1 MKIFHCAANS
11 GLLSC
16 LPMVYPACCP
26 CCSSSLPAE
35 NYGGGLLPLGS
46 NITSD
51 GYIPTAVAAAVV
63 QSVRPISNPT
73 EESTPS
79 TPDADRP
86 DEQPTASTPEA
97 TRPAE
102 QPTASAPET
111 ARPDE
116 QPTASAPETDRPNE
130 ETPPSTPET
139 NRPNEETAPITPEA
153 TRPNEETVPS
163 TPETNQPNEEN
174 APATPET
181 NQPNE
186 ETAPATPEATRP
198 AEQPTASAPE
208 TARPNEE
215 TAASMPTRPLST
227 VRLPASGDTPAT
239 AGSAAQFWIRDSQAV
254 NASALCLFPQ
264 TVAGQDLAFS
274 ENTLSLAPK
283 GVYFVSLLLKA
294 QANGQFVEVI
304 PQIDLALRHEFSA
317 CANGDSSSEPQAG
330 AVSLSCG
337 FLVNTTACTAPT
349 SLQFLLHTDS
359 AQPVSVNGCLSL
371 FKVGVP
377 FGD

>member
-46 NITSD
+46 NSTVD

-73 EESTPS
+73 TETP
-79 TPDADRP
+79 
-86 DEQPTASTPEA
+86 PTT
-97 TRPAE
+97 
-102 QPTASAPET
+102 PET
-111 ARPDE
+111 A
-116 QPTASAPETDRPNE
+116 QPNE
-130 ETPPSTPET
+130 ETVP
-139 NRPNEETAPITPEA
+139 AAPEA
-153 TRPNEETVPS
+153 TRPNEETVP
-163 TPETNQPNEEN
+163 
-174 APATPET
+174 
-181 NQPNE
+181 
-186 ETAPATPEATRP
+186 ATPEATRP
-198 AEQPTASAPE
+198 NEE
-208 TARPNEE
+208 TDPATPDTNRPNEE
-215 TAASMPTRPLST
+215 AASSAPIRPVSAF
-227 VRLPASGDTPAT
+227 RLPEDGKEPAT
-239 AGSAAQFWIRDSQAV
+239 AGSAAQFWIRDSQAI
-254 NASALCLFPQ
+254 NASVLHLFPQ

-274 ENTLSLAPK
+274 EDTLSLAPN
-283 GVYFVSLLLKA
+283 GVYFVSFLLKA
-294 QANGQFVEVI
+294 QANGKFVEVI
-304 PQIDLALRHEFSA
+304 PQIDLALHHEFSA
-317 CANGDSSSEPQAG
+317 CAKGDSSQEPQAD

-359 AQPVSVNGCLSL
+359 AQPIAVNGCLSL
-371 FKVGVP
+371 FKIGVL

>member
-26 CCSSSLPAE
+26 CSSSLPAE

-46 NITSD
+46 NSTVD

-73 EESTPS
+73 TETP
-79 TPDADRP
+79 
-86 DEQPTASTPEA
+86 PTTPEA
-97 TRPAE
+97 A
-102 QPTASAPET
+102 
-111 ARPDE
+111 
-116 QPTASAPETDRPNE
+116 
-130 ETPPSTPET
+130 
-139 NRPNEETAPITPEA
+139 
-153 TRPNEETVPS
+153 RPNEETVPS
-163 TPETNQPNEEN
+163 TPETDRPNEEAAPATPDTTRPN
-174 APATPET
+174 EEAAPATPEI
-181 NQPNE
+181 N
-186 ETAPATPEATRP
+186 
-198 AEQPTASAPE
+198 
-208 TARPNEE
+208 RPNEE
-215 TAASMPTRPLST
+215 IVPSAPIRPVSAF
-227 VRLPASGDTPAT
+227 RLPEDGKEPAT
-239 AGSAAQFWIRDSQAV
+239 AGSAAQFWIRDSQAI
-254 NASALCLFPQ
+254 NASVLHLFPQ

-274 ENTLSLAPK
+274 EDTLSLAPN
-283 GVYFVSLLLKA
+283 GVYFVSFLLKA

-304 PQIDLALRHEFSA
+304 PQIDLALHHEFSA
-317 CANGDSSSEPQAG
+317 CAKGDSSQEPQAD

-359 AQPVSVNGCLSL
+359 AQPIAVNGCLSL
-371 FKVGVP
+371 FKIGVP

>member
-46 NITSD
+46 NITAD

-73 EESTPS
+73 TETPPT
-79 TPDADRP
+79 TPDATRPNAETTPAAPETTRP
-86 DEQPTASTPEA
+86 DEEPV
-97 TRPAE
+97 PA
-102 QPTASAPET
+102 
-111 ARPDE
+111 
-116 QPTASAPETDRPNE
+116 
-130 ETPPSTPET
+130 TPET
-139 NRPNEETAPITPEA
+139 NRPNEEA
-153 TRPNEETVPS
+153 TPS
-163 TPETNQPNEEN
+163 TPEADRPND
-174 APATPET
+174 
-181 NQPNE
+181 
-186 ETAPATPEATRP
+186 EAVPST
-198 AEQPTASAPE
+198 PE
-208 TARPNEE
+208 TARPNEKA
-215 TAASMPTRPLST
+215 TPSAPIRPVSAF
-227 VRLPASGDTPAT
+227 RLPEDGKEPAT
-239 AGSAAQFWIRDSQAV
+239 AGSAAQFWIRDSQAI
-254 NASALCLFPQ
+254 NASVLHLFPQ

-274 ENTLSLAPK
+274 EDTLSLAPN
-283 GVYFVSLLLKA
+283 GVYFVSFLLKA
-294 QANGQFVEVI
+294 QANGKFVEVI
-304 PQIDLALRHEFSA
+304 PQIHLALHHEFSA
-317 CANGDSSSEPQAG
+317 CAKGDSSQEPQAD

-359 AQPVSVNGCLSL
+359 AQPIAVNGCLSL
-371 FKVGVP
+371 FKIGVP

>member
-46 NITSD
+46 NITAD

-73 EESTPS
+73 TETPPT
-79 TPDADRP
+79 TPDA
-86 DEQPTASTPEA
+86 T
-97 TRPAE
+97 
-102 QPTASAPET
+102 
-111 ARPDE
+111 
-116 QPTASAPETDRPNE
+116 RPNE
-130 ETPPSTPET
+130 ETTPAAPETNRPDEETVPATPET
-139 NRPNEETAPITPEA
+139 NRPNEETPPTTPEA
-153 TRPNEETVPS
+153 TRPNEETVP
-163 TPETNQPNEEN
+163 TT
-174 APATPET
+174 
-181 NQPNE
+181 
-186 ETAPATPEATRP
+186 
-198 AEQPTASAPE
+198 PE

-215 TAASMPTRPLST
+215 ATPSAPIRPVSAF
-227 VRLPASGDTPAT
+227 RLPEDGKEPAT
-239 AGSAAQFWIRDSQAV
+239 AGSAAQFWIRDSQAI
-254 NASALCLFPQ
+254 NASVLHLFPQ

-274 ENTLSLAPK
+274 EDTLSLAPN
-283 GVYFVSLLLKA
+283 GVYFVSFLLKA

-304 PQIDLALRHEFSA
+304 PQIDLALHHEFSA
-317 CANGDSSSEPQAG
+317 CAKGDSSQEPQAD

-359 AQPVSVNGCLSL
+359 AQPIAVNGCLSL
-371 FKVGVP
+371 FKIGVP

>member
-46 NITSD
+46 NITAD

-73 EESTPS
+73 TETP
-79 TPDADRP
+79 
-86 DEQPTASTPEA
+86 PTTPEA
-97 TRPAE
+97 
-102 QPTASAPET
+102 
-111 ARPDE
+111 
-116 QPTASAPETDRPNE
+116 DRPNE
-130 ETPPSTPET
+130 ETVPSMPETARPNEETTPAAPETNRPDEETVPATPET
-139 NRPNEETAPITPEA
+139 NRPNEETPPTTPDA
-153 TRPNEETVPS
+153 TRPNEETVP
-163 TPETNQPNEEN
+163 TT
-174 APATPET
+174 
-181 NQPNE
+181 
-186 ETAPATPEATRP
+186 
-198 AEQPTASAPE
+198 PE

-215 TAASMPTRPLST
+215 ATPSAPIRPVSAF
-227 VRLPASGDTPAT
+227 RLPEDRKEPAT
-239 AGSAAQFWIRDSQAV
+239 AGSAAQFWIRDSQAI
-254 NASALCLFPQ
+254 NASVLHLFPQ

-274 ENTLSLAPK
+274 EDTLSLAPN
-283 GVYFVSLLLKA
+283 GVYFVSFLLKA
-294 QANGQFVEVI
+294 QANGKFVEVI
-304 PQIDLALRHEFSA
+304 PQIDLALHHEFSA
-317 CANGDSSSEPQAG
+317 CAKGDSSQEPQAD

-359 AQPVSVNGCLSL
+359 AQPIAVNGCLSL
-371 FKVGVP
+371 FKIGVP

>member
-26 CCSSSLPAE
+26 CSSSLPAE

-46 NITSD
+46 NSTID

-73 EESTPS
+73 TETPPT
-79 TPDADRP
+79 TPDA
-86 DEQPTASTPEA
+86 T
-97 TRPAE
+97 
-102 QPTASAPET
+102 
-111 ARPDE
+111 
-116 QPTASAPETDRPNE
+116 RPNE
-130 ETPPSTPET
+130 ETTPAAPETNRPDEETVPATPET
-139 NRPNEETAPITPEA
+139 NRPNEETPPTTPEA

-163 TPETNQPNEEN
+163 TPET
-174 APATPET
+174 
-181 NQPNE
+181 
-186 ETAPATPEATRP
+186 
-198 AEQPTASAPE
+198 
-208 TARPNEE
+208 ARPNEE
-215 TAASMPTRPLST
+215 TVPSAPIRPVSAF
-227 VRLPASGDTPAT
+227 RLPEDRKEPAT
-239 AGSAAQFWIRDSQAV
+239 AGSAAQFWIRDSQV
-254 NASALCLFPQ
+254 INASVLHLFPQ

-274 ENTLSLAPK
+274 EDTLSLAPN
-283 GVYFVSLLLKA
+283 GVYFVSFLLKA

-304 PQIDLALRHEFSA
+304 PQIDLALHHEFSA
-317 CANGDSSSEPQAG
+317 CAKGDSSQEPQAD
-330 AVSLSCG
+330 AVSFSCG

-359 AQPVSVNGCLSL
+359 AQPIAVNGCLSL
-371 FKVGVP
+371 FKIGVP

>member
-11 GLLSC
+11 GLMSC

-46 NITSD
+46 NSTID
-51 GYIPTAVAAAVV
+51 GYIPTAVSAAVV

-73 EESTPS
+73 T
-79 TPDADRP
+79 
-86 DEQPTASTPEA
+86 
-97 TRPAE
+97 
-102 QPTASAPET
+102 
-111 ARPDE
+111 
-116 QPTASAPETDRPNE
+116 
-130 ETPPSTPET
+130 ETPPTTPET
-139 NRPNEETAPITPEA
+139 NRPNEEPAPVTPETA
-153 TRPNEETVPS
+153 RPNEADRPNEEAIPSAPETTRPNEETVP
-163 TPETNQPNEEN
+163 TT
-174 APATPET
+174 
-181 NQPNE
+181 
-186 ETAPATPEATRP
+186 
-198 AEQPTASAPE
+198 PE

-215 TAASMPTRPLST
+215 ATPSAPIRPVSAF
-227 VRLPASGDTPAT
+227 RLPEDRKEPAT
-239 AGSAAQFWIRDSQAV
+239 AGSAAQFWIRDSQAI
-254 NASALCLFPQ
+254 NASVLHLFPQ

-274 ENTLSLAPK
+274 EDTLSLAPN
-283 GVYFVSLLLKA
+283 GVYFVSFLLKA

-304 PQIDLALRHEFSA
+304 PQIDLALHHEFSA
-317 CANGDSSSEPQAG
+317 CAKGDSSQEPQAD

-359 AQPVSVNGCLSL
+359 AQPIAVNGCLSL
-371 FKVGVP
+371 FKIGVP

>member
-46 NITSD
+46 NSTVD
-51 GYIPTAVAAAVV
+51 GYIPTAVSAAVV

-73 EESTPS
+73 TETPPS
-79 TPDADRP
+79 TPEADRP
-86 DEQPTASTPEA
+86 NEETVPSTPEA
-97 TRPAE
+97 TRP
-102 QPTASAPET
+102 
-111 ARPDE
+111 
-116 QPTASAPETDRPNE
+116 NE
-130 ETPPSTPET
+130 ETVPSTPEAA
-139 NRPNEETAPITPEA
+139 RPNEKATPSTPEA

-163 TPETNQPNEEN
+163 TPET
-174 APATPET
+174 
-181 NQPNE
+181 
-186 ETAPATPEATRP
+186 
-198 AEQPTASAPE
+198 
-208 TARPNEE
+208 ARPNEE
-215 TAASMPTRPLST
+215 TVPSAPIRPVSAF
-227 VRLPASGDTPAT
+227 RLPEDRKEPAT
-239 AGSAAQFWIRDSQAV
+239 AGSAAQFWIRDSQV
-254 NASALCLFPQ
+254 INASVLHLFPQ

-274 ENTLSLAPK
+274 EDTLSLAPN
-283 GVYFVSLLLKA
+283 GVYFVSFLLKA

-304 PQIDLALRHEFSA
+304 PQIDLALHHEFSA
-317 CANGDSSSEPQAG
+317 CAKGDSSQEPQAD

-359 AQPVSVNGCLSL
+359 AQPIAVNGCLSL
-371 FKVGVP
+371 FKIGVP

>member
-26 CCSSSLPAE
+26 CSSSLPAE

-46 NITSD
+46 NSTID
-51 GYIPTAVAAAVV
+51 GYIPTAVSAAVV

-73 EESTPS
+73 TETPPT
-79 TPDADRP
+79 TPDA
-86 DEQPTASTPEA
+86 T
-97 TRPAE
+97 
-102 QPTASAPET
+102 
-111 ARPDE
+111 
-116 QPTASAPETDRPNE
+116 RPNE
-130 ETPPSTPET
+130 ETTPAAPETNRPDEETVPATPET
-139 NRPNEETAPITPEA
+139 NRPNEETPPTTPDA
-153 TRPNEETVPS
+153 TRPNEETVP
-163 TPETNQPNEEN
+163 TT
-174 APATPET
+174 
-181 NQPNE
+181 
-186 ETAPATPEATRP
+186 
-198 AEQPTASAPE
+198 PE

-215 TAASMPTRPLST
+215 ATPSAPIRPVSAF
-227 VRLPASGDTPAT
+227 RLPENGKEPAT
-239 AGSAAQFWIRDSQAV
+239 AGSAAQFWIRDSQAI
-254 NASALCLFPQ
+254 NASVLHLFPQ

-274 ENTLSLAPK
+274 EDTLSLAPN
-283 GVYFVSLLLKA
+283 GVYFVSFLLKA

-304 PQIDLALRHEFSA
+304 PQIDLALHHEFSA
-317 CANGDSSSEPQAG
+317 CAKGDSSQEPQAD

-359 AQPVSVNGCLSL
+359 AQPIAVNGCLSL
-371 FKVGVP
+371 FKIGVP

>member
-26 CCSSSLPAE
+26 CSSSLPAE

-46 NITSD
+46 NSTVD

-73 EESTPS
+73 TETPPATPEAAQPNEE
-79 TPDADRP
+79 
-86 DEQPTASTPEA
+86 TAPSTPEA
-97 TRPAE
+97 TR
-102 QPTASAPET
+102 S
-111 ARPDE
+111 
-116 QPTASAPETDRPNE
+116 NE
-130 ETPPSTPET
+130 ETVPS
-139 NRPNEETAPITPEA
+139 TPEA
-153 TRPNEETVPS
+153 TRPNEETVP
-163 TPETNQPNEEN
+163 TT
-174 APATPET
+174 
-181 NQPNE
+181 
-186 ETAPATPEATRP
+186 
-198 AEQPTASAPE
+198 PE

-215 TAASMPTRPLST
+215 ATPSAPIRPVSAF
-227 VRLPASGDTPAT
+227 RLPEDGKEPAT
-239 AGSAAQFWIRDSQAV
+239 AGSAAQFWIRDSQAI
-254 NASALCLFPQ
+254 NASVLHLFPQ

-274 ENTLSLAPK
+274 EDTLSLAPN
-283 GVYFVSLLLKA
+283 GVYFVSFLLKA
-294 QANGQFVEVI
+294 QANGKFVEVI
-304 PQIDLALRHEFSA
+304 PQIDLALHHEFSA
-317 CANGDSSSEPQAG
+317 CAKGDSSQEPQAD

-359 AQPVSVNGCLSL
+359 AQPIAVNGCLSL
-371 FKVGVP
+371 FKIGVP

>member
-46 NITSD
+46 NITAD

-73 EESTPS
+73 TETPPSMPETARPNEEPAPVTPE
-79 TPDADRP
+79 AA
-86 DEQPTASTPEA
+86 QPNEETAPSTPEA
-97 TRPAE
+97 TR
-102 QPTASAPET
+102 S
-111 ARPDE
+111 
-116 QPTASAPETDRPNE
+116 NE
-130 ETPPSTPET
+130 ETVPSTPET
-139 NRPNEETAPITPEA
+139 NRPNEETP
-153 TRPNEETVPS
+153 
-163 TPETNQPNEEN
+163 
-174 APATPET
+174 
-181 NQPNE
+181 
-186 ETAPATPEATRP
+186 
-198 AEQPTASAPE
+198 PTTPE

-215 TAASMPTRPLST
+215 TTPSAPIRPVSAF
-227 VRLPASGDTPAT
+227 RLPEDGKEPAT
-239 AGSAAQFWIRDSQAV
+239 AGSAAQFWIRDSQAI
-254 NASALCLFPQ
+254 NASVLHLFPQ

-274 ENTLSLAPK
+274 EDTLSLAPN
-283 GVYFVSLLLKA
+283 GVYFVSFLLKA

-304 PQIDLALRHEFSA
+304 PQIDLALHHEFSA
-317 CANGDSSSEPQAG
+317 CAKGDSSQEPQAD

-359 AQPVSVNGCLSL
+359 AQPIAVNGCLSL
-371 FKVGVP
+371 FKIGVP

>member
-46 NITSD
+46 NITAD

-73 EESTPS
+73 TETPPS
-79 TPDADRP
+79 TPDA
-86 DEQPTASTPEA
+86 T
-97 TRPAE
+97 
-102 QPTASAPET
+102 
-111 ARPDE
+111 
-116 QPTASAPETDRPNE
+116 RPNE
-130 ETPPSTPET
+130 ETTPAAPETNRPDEETVPATPET
-139 NRPNEETAPITPEA
+139 NRPNEETPPTTPDA
-153 TRPNEETVPS
+153 TRPNEETVP
-163 TPETNQPNEEN
+163 TT
-174 APATPET
+174 
-181 NQPNE
+181 
-186 ETAPATPEATRP
+186 
-198 AEQPTASAPE
+198 PE

-215 TAASMPTRPLST
+215 ATPSAPIRPVSAF
-227 VRLPASGDTPAT
+227 RLPEDGKEPAT
-239 AGSAAQFWIRDSQAV
+239 AGSAAQFWIRDSQAI
-254 NASALCLFPQ
+254 NASVLHLFPQ

-274 ENTLSLAPK
+274 EDTLSLAPN
-283 GVYFVSLLLKA
+283 GVYFVSFLLKA

-304 PQIDLALRHEFSA
+304 PQIDLALHHEFSA
-317 CANGDSSSEPQAG
+317 CAKGDSSQEPQAD

-359 AQPVSVNGCLSL
+359 AQPIAVNGCLSL
-371 FKVGVP
+371 FKIGVP

>member
-46 NITSD
+46 NITAD

-73 EESTPS
+73 T
-79 TPDADRP
+79 
-86 DEQPTASTPEA
+86 
-97 TRPAE
+97 
-102 QPTASAPET
+102 
-111 ARPDE
+111 
-116 QPTASAPETDRPNE
+116 

-139 NRPNEETAPITPEA
+139 NRPNEEPAPVTPETARPNEADRPNEEAITSAPEA
-153 TRPNEETVPS
+153 TRPNEEAIT
-163 TPETNQPNEEN
+163 
-174 APATPET
+174 
-181 NQPNE
+181 
-186 ETAPATPEATRP
+186 
-198 AEQPTASAPE
+198 SAPE
-208 TARPNEE
+208 TARPNEKA
-215 TAASMPTRPLST
+215 TPSAPIRPVSAF
-227 VRLPASGDTPAT
+227 RLPEDRKEPAT
-239 AGSAAQFWIRDSQAV
+239 AGSAAQFWIRDSQAI
-254 NASALCLFPQ
+254 NASVLHLFPQ

-274 ENTLSLAPK
+274 EDTLSLAPN
-283 GVYFVSLLLKA
+283 GVYFVSFLLKA
-294 QANGQFVEVI
+294 QANGKFVEVI
-304 PQIDLALRHEFSA
+304 PQIDLALHHEFSA
-317 CANGDSSSEPQAG
+317 CAKGDSSQEPQAD

-359 AQPVSVNGCLSL
+359 AQPIAVNGCLSL
-371 FKVGVP
+371 FKIGVP

>member
-46 NITSD
+46 NSTVD

-73 EESTPS
+73 TETP
-79 TPDADRP
+79 
-86 DEQPTASTPEA
+86 PTT
-97 TRPAE
+97 
-102 QPTASAPET
+102 PET
-111 ARPDE
+111 A
-116 QPTASAPETDRPNE
+116 QPNE
-130 ETPPSTPET
+130 ETVP
-139 NRPNEETAPITPEA
+139 AAPEA
-153 TRPNEETVPS
+153 TRPNEETVPAPPEATRPTEETVPA
-163 TPETNQPNEEN
+163 TPDTTRPNEEA
-174 APATPET
+174 APATPEI
-181 NQPNE
+181 N
-186 ETAPATPEATRP
+186 
-198 AEQPTASAPE
+198 
-208 TARPNEE
+208 RPNEE
-215 TAASMPTRPLST
+215 IVPSAPIRPVSAF
-227 VRLPASGDTPAT
+227 RLPEDGKEPAT
-239 AGSAAQFWIRDSQAV
+239 AGSAAQFWIRDSQAI
-254 NASALCLFPQ
+254 NASVLHLFPQ

-274 ENTLSLAPK
+274 EDTLSLAPN
-283 GVYFVSLLLKA
+283 GVYFVSFLLKA
-294 QANGQFVEVI
+294 QANGKFVEVI
-304 PQIDLALRHEFSA
+304 PQIDLALHHEFSA
-317 CANGDSSSEPQAG
+317 CAKGDSSQEPQAD

-359 AQPVSVNGCLSL
+359 AQPIAVNGCLSL
-371 FKVGVP
+371 FKIGVP

>member
-46 NITSD
+46 NITAD

-73 EESTPS
+73 TETPPT
-79 TPDADRP
+79 TPDA
-86 DEQPTASTPEA
+86 T
-97 TRPAE
+97 
-102 QPTASAPET
+102 
-111 ARPDE
+111 
-116 QPTASAPETDRPNE
+116 RPNE
-130 ETPPSTPET
+130 ETTPAAPETNRPDEETVPATPET
-139 NRPNEETAPITPEA
+139 NRPNEETPPTTPEA

-163 TPETNQPNEEN
+163 TPET
-174 APATPET
+174 
-181 NQPNE
+181 
-186 ETAPATPEATRP
+186 
-198 AEQPTASAPE
+198 
-208 TARPNEE
+208 ARPNEE
-215 TAASMPTRPLST
+215 TVPSAPIRPVSAF
-227 VRLPASGDTPAT
+227 RLPEDRKEPAT
-239 AGSAAQFWIRDSQAV
+239 AGSAAQFWIRDSQV
-254 NASALCLFPQ
+254 INASVLHLFPQ

-274 ENTLSLAPK
+274 EDTLSLAPN
-283 GVYFVSLLLKA
+283 GVYFVSFLLKA

-304 PQIDLALRHEFSA
+304 PQIDLALHHEFSA
-317 CANGDSSSEPQAG
+317 CAKGDSSQEPQAD
-330 AVSLSCG
+330 AVSFSCG

-359 AQPVSVNGCLSL
+359 AQPIAVNGCLSL
-371 FKVGVP
+371 FNIGVP

>member
-46 NITSD
+46 NITAD

-73 EESTPS
+73 TETPPT
-79 TPDADRP
+79 TPDATRP
-86 DEQPTASTPEA
+86 NEETTPAAPEA
-97 TRPAE
+97 TRP
-102 QPTASAPET
+102 
-111 ARPDE
+111 
-116 QPTASAPETDRPNE
+116 NE
-130 ETPPSTPET
+130 ETVPSTPEAA
-139 NRPNEETAPITPEA
+139 RPNEKATPSTPEA

-163 TPETNQPNEEN
+163 TPET
-174 APATPET
+174 
-181 NQPNE
+181 
-186 ETAPATPEATRP
+186 
-198 AEQPTASAPE
+198 
-208 TARPNEE
+208 ARPNEE
-215 TAASMPTRPLST
+215 TVPSAPIRPVSAF
-227 VRLPASGDTPAT
+227 RLPEDRKEPAT
-239 AGSAAQFWIRDSQAV
+239 AGSAAQFWIRDSQV
-254 NASALCLFPQ
+254 INASVLHLFPQ

-274 ENTLSLAPK
+274 EDTLSLAPN
-283 GVYFVSLLLKA
+283 GVYFVSFLLKA

-304 PQIDLALRHEFSA
+304 PQIDLALHHEFSA
-317 CANGDSSSEPQAG
+317 CAKGDSSQEPQAD

-359 AQPVSVNGCLSL
+359 AQPIAVNGCLSL
-371 FKVGVP
+371 FKIGVP

>member
-46 NITSD
+46 NITAD

-73 EESTPS
+73 TETP
-79 TPDADRP
+79 
-86 DEQPTASTPEA
+86 PTTPEA
-97 TRPAE
+97 A
-102 QPTASAPET
+102 
-111 ARPDE
+111 
-116 QPTASAPETDRPNE
+116 
-130 ETPPSTPET
+130 
-139 NRPNEETAPITPEA
+139 
-153 TRPNEETVPS
+153 RPNEETVPS
-163 TPETNQPNEEN
+163 TPETTQPNEE
-174 APATPET
+174 AIPSAPET
-181 NQPNE
+181 TRPNE
-186 ETAPATPEATRP
+186 ENVP
-198 AEQPTASAPE
+198 SAPE

-215 TAASMPTRPLST
+215 TVSSAPIRPVSAF
-227 VRLPASGDTPAT
+227 RLPENRKEPAT
-239 AGSAAQFWIRDSQAV
+239 VGSAAQFWIRDSQAI
-254 NASALCLFPQ
+254 NASVLHLFPQ

-274 ENTLSLAPK
+274 EDTLSLAPN
-283 GVYFVSLLLKA
+283 GVYFVSFLLKA

-304 PQIDLALRHEFSA
+304 PQIDLALHHEFSA
-317 CANGDSSSEPQAG
+317 CAKGDSSQEPQAD

-359 AQPVSVNGCLSL
+359 AQPIAVNGCLSL
-371 FKVGVP
+371 FKIGVL

>member
-46 NITSD
+46 NITAD

-73 EESTPS
+73 TETPPS
-79 TPDADRP
+79 TPEAARP
-86 DEQPTASTPEA
+86 NEEATPSTPEA
-97 TRPAE
+97 TRP
-102 QPTASAPET
+102 
-111 ARPDE
+111 
-116 QPTASAPETDRPNE
+116 NE
-130 ETPPSTPET
+130 ETPPT
-139 NRPNEETAPITPEA
+139 TPEA
-153 TRPNEETVPS
+153 ARPNEETVPS
-163 TPETNQPNEEN
+163 TPETDR
-174 APATPET
+174 
-181 NQPNE
+181 PNE
-186 ETAPATPEATRP
+186 ETAPATPDT
-198 AEQPTASAPE
+198 T
-208 TARPNEE
+208 RPNEE
-215 TAASMPTRPLST
+215 AAPATPEINRPNEEIVPSAPIRP
-227 VRLPASGDTPAT
+227 VSAFRLPEDGKEPAT
-239 AGSAAQFWIRDSQAV
+239 AGSAAQFWIRDSQAI
-254 NASALCLFPQ
+254 NASVLHLFPQ

-274 ENTLSLAPK
+274 EDTLSLAPN
-283 GVYFVSLLLKA
+283 GVYFVSFLLKA

-304 PQIDLALRHEFSA
+304 PQIDLALHHEFSA
-317 CANGDSSSEPQAG
+317 CAKGDSSQEPQAD

-359 AQPVSVNGCLSL
+359 AQPIAVNGCLSL
-371 FKVGVP
+371 FKIGVL

>member
-16 LPMVYPACCP
+16 LPMVYPAYCP
-26 CCSSSLPAE
+26 CSSSLPAE

-46 NITSD
+46 NSTVD

-73 EESTPS
+73 TETP
-79 TPDADRP
+79 
-86 DEQPTASTPEA
+86 PTTPEA
-97 TRPAE
+97 A
-102 QPTASAPET
+102 
-111 ARPDE
+111 
-116 QPTASAPETDRPNE
+116 
-130 ETPPSTPET
+130 
-139 NRPNEETAPITPEA
+139 
-153 TRPNEETVPS
+153 RPNEETVPITPETTQPNEADRPNEEVVPS
-163 TPETNQPNEEN
+163 TPETTQPNEE
-174 APATPET
+174 AIPSAPET
-181 NQPNE
+181 TRPNE
-186 ETAPATPEATRP
+186 ENVP
-198 AEQPTASAPE
+198 SAPE

-215 TAASMPTRPLST
+215 TVSSAPIRPVSAF
-227 VRLPASGDTPAT
+227 RLPENRKEPAT
-239 AGSAAQFWIRDSQAV
+239 VGSAAQFWIRDSQAI
-254 NASALCLFPQ
+254 NASVLHLFPQ

-274 ENTLSLAPK
+274 EDTLSLAPN
-283 GVYFVSLLLKA
+283 GVYFVSFLLKA

-304 PQIDLALRHEFSA
+304 PQIDLALHHEFSA
-317 CANGDSSSEPQAG
+317 CAKGDSSQEPQAD

-359 AQPVSVNGCLSL
+359 AQPIAVNGCLSL
-371 FKVGVP
+371 FKIGVP

>member
-46 NITSD
+46 NITAD

-73 EESTPS
+73 TETPPT
-79 TPDADRP
+79 TPDA
-86 DEQPTASTPEA
+86 T
-97 TRPAE
+97 
-102 QPTASAPET
+102 
-111 ARPDE
+111 
-116 QPTASAPETDRPNE
+116 RPNE
-130 ETPPSTPET
+130 ETTPAAPETNRPDEETVPATPET
-139 NRPNEETAPITPEA
+139 NRPNEETPPTTPDA
-153 TRPNEETVPS
+153 TRPNEETVP
-163 TPETNQPNEEN
+163 TT
-174 APATPET
+174 
-181 NQPNE
+181 
-186 ETAPATPEATRP
+186 
-198 AEQPTASAPE
+198 PE
-208 TARPNEE
+208 TARPNEKA
-215 TAASMPTRPLST
+215 TPSAPIRPVSAF
-227 VRLPASGDTPAT
+227 RLPEDRKEPAT
-239 AGSAAQFWIRDSQAV
+239 AGSAAQFWIRDSQAI
-254 NASALCLFPQ
+254 NASVLHLFPQ

-274 ENTLSLAPK
+274 EDTLSLAPN
-283 GVYFVSLLLKA
+283 GVYFVSFLLKA

-304 PQIDLALRHEFSA
+304 PQIDLALHHEFSA
-317 CANGDSSSEPQAG
+317 CAKGDSSQEPQAD

-359 AQPVSVNGCLSL
+359 AQPIAVNGCLSL
-371 FKVGVP
+371 FKIGVP